1 MTRISDNNNK
11 TKEMEEYEK
20 ITGKQAVW
28 RGEITKGFLKW
39 KEGEKDYYSDKKR
52 ISVYVTSETEKDW
65 QEFISLSGFS
75 SFSKLI
81 RESVNYYITKK
92 SEFGEKLFTNL
103 EFSEESNRNHV
114 LKERLTTIKGFLQLL
129 LEKYVKDLNDDIV
142 SIINNVLNEC
152 KSLELKYIYKSEKND
167 LQLPQY
173 DVLLIED
180 DPSTVDLIKNY
191 FESRKYSI
199 KGVLTGLKGIEELKI
214 STPKL
219 ILLDIILPD
228 ISGFEICKNVKSH
241 ELLKD
246 IPVFYLTA
254 VPGPKV
260 EIKMEETKADGYI
273 LKPFDLVDLEFLFEY
288 LKK

>member
-1 MTRISDNNNK
+1 MYISDNNKK
-11 TKEMEEYEK
+11 TKEMEQYEE

-39 KEGEKDYYSDKKR
+39 KDGEKDYYSNKKR
-52 ISVYVTSETEKDW
+52 ISVYVSSETERKW
-65 QEFISLSGFS
+65 QEFINLSGLT

-81 RESVNYYITKK
+81 RESVNYYINKK
-92 SEFGEKLFTNL
+92 SEFGERLFTNL
-103 EFSEESNRNHV
+103 ELIDESDRNHV

-152 KSLELKYIYKSEKND
+152 KSLESKYIYNSGKKD

-191 FESRKYSI
+191 FVTKDYSV

-273 LKPFDLVDLEFLFEY
+273 LKPFDLVDLDFLFEY

>member
-1 MTRISDNNNK
+1 
-11 TKEMEEYEK
+11 MEEYEK
-20 ITGKQAVW
+20 ITGKQAFW
-28 RGEITKGFLKW
+28 RGDITKGFIKW
-39 KEGEKDYYSDKKR
+39 KEGEKDYYSNKKR
-52 ISVYVTSETEKDW
+52 ISVYVSSETERKW
-65 QEFISLSGFS
+65 EEFMNISGST

-81 RESVNYYITKK
+81 RESVNYYIDKM
-92 SEFGEKLFTNL
+92 SNFGEKLFAEL
-103 EFSEESNRNHV
+103 ELNNTSDKDHA

-129 LEKYVKDLNDDIV
+129 LEKYSTDLNDEIQ

-152 KSLELKYIYKSEKND
+152 KNLESNIIKSEKKE
-167 LQLPQY
+167 LELPQY

-180 DPSTVDLIKNY
+180 DPSTLDLVKNY
-191 FESRKYSI
+191 FESKEYSF

-228 ISGFEICKNVKSH
+228 ISGFEICKNIKSH
-241 ELLKD
+241 EFLKN

-260 EIKMEETKADGYI
+260 EKKMEETKADGYI
-273 LKPFDLVDLEFLFEY
+273 LKPFDLVDLEFLFDY

>member
-1 MTRISDNNNK
+1 MYISDNNKK
-11 TKEMEEYEK
+11 TKEMEQYEE

-52 ISVYVTSETEKDW
+52 ISVYVSSETERKW
-65 QEFISLSGFS
+65 QEFISLFDFT

-81 RESVNYYITKK
+81 RESVNYYINKK
-92 SEFGEKLFTNL
+92 SEFGEILFSNL
-103 EFSEESNRNHV
+103 ELIDESDRNHI

-129 LEKYVKDLNDDIV
+129 LEKHVKDLNDDIV

-152 KSLELKYIYKSEKND
+152 KSLESKYIYKSEKNN
-167 LQLPQY
+167 LHLPQY

-180 DPSTVDLIKNY
+180 DPSTIDLVKNY
-191 FESRKYSI
+191 FESRDYSF

-214 STPKL
+214 RPPKL

-228 ISGFEICKNVKSH
+228 ISGFEICKNIKSH

-254 VPGPKV
+254 VPGSKV
-260 EIKMEETKADGYI
+260 EKKMEETKADGYI
-273 LKPFDLVDLEFLFEY
+273 LKPFDLVDLEFLFDY
-288 LKK
+288 LK

>member
-1 MTRISDNNNK
+1 
-11 TKEMEEYEK
+11 MEQYEE
-20 ITGKQAVW
+20 ITGKQAIW

-52 ISVYVTSETEKDW
+52 ISVYVSSETEKDW
-65 QEFISLSGFS
+65 QEFITLSGLT

-81 RESVNYYITKK
+81 RESVNYYINKK
-92 SEFGEKLFTNL
+92 SEFGEKLFSNL
-103 EFSEESNRNHV
+103 EFIDESDRNHV

-129 LEKYVKDLNDDIV
+129 LEKYVKELNDDIV

-152 KSLELKYIYKSEKND
+152 KSLESKYIYKSEKND
-167 LQLPQY
+167 QQLPQY

-180 DPSTVDLIKNY
+180 DPSTVDLVKNY
-191 FESRKYSI
+191 FESKDYSV
-199 KGVLTGLKGIEELKI
+199 KGALTGLKGIEELKI

-260 EIKMEETKADGYI
+260 ETKMEETKANGYI

-288 LKK
+288 LKN

>member
-1 MTRISDNNNK
+1 MIQISDNNDK
-11 TKEMEEYEK
+11 TKEMEQYEK

-52 ISVYVTSETEKDW
+52 ISVYVSAETEKNW
-65 QEFISLSGFS
+65 EEFINVSGVS

-81 RESVNYYITKK
+81 RESVNYYIKRK

-103 EFSEESNRNHV
+103 EYSEESDRSHV

-129 LEKYVKDLNDDIV
+129 LEKYKNDLNDDMI

-152 KSLELKYIYKSEKND
+152 KTLESKYIYKSEKND
-167 LQLPQY
+167 LKFPEY
-173 DVLLIED
+173 DILLIED
-180 DPSTVDLIKNY
+180 DPSTVDLVKNY
-191 FESRKYSI
+191 FESKNYSV
-199 KGVLTGLKGIEELKI
+199 KGVLTGLKGISELKI

-228 ISGFEICKNVKSH
+228 LSGFEICKNIKSH
-241 ELLKD
+241 ELFKD

-260 EIKMEETKADGYI
+260 EKKMEETKADGYI
-273 LKPFDLVDLEFLFEY
+273 LKPFDLVDLEFLFDY

>member
-1 MTRISDNNNK
+1 
-11 TKEMEEYEK
+11 MEKYEK
-20 ITGKQAVW
+20 DTGKQAVW

-52 ISVYVTSETEKDW
+52 ISVYVTSETERQW
-65 QEFISLSGFS
+65 QEFLKSFGIT

-81 RESVNYYITKK
+81 RESVDYYIDKK
-92 SEFGEKLFTNL
+92 SKFGEKLFAEL
-103 EFSEESNRNHV
+103 EINDVSDKDHI

-129 LEKYVKDLNDDIV
+129 LEGYKDDLNDDII
-142 SIINNVLNEC
+142 SIINNVLDEC
-152 KSLELKYIYKSEKND
+152 ISLESKFITKSETKE
-167 LQLPQY
+167 LQAPQY

-180 DPSTVDLIKNY
+180 DPSTIDLIKNY
-191 FESRKYSI
+191 FKRKGYSF
-199 KGVLTGLKGIEELKI
+199 KGVLTGLKGIEELKL

-228 ISGFEICKNVKSH
+228 ISGFEICKNIKSH
-241 ELLKD
+241 ETLKE

-260 EIKMEETKADGYI
+260 ENKMEETKADGYI
-273 LKPFDLVDLEFLFEY
+273 LKPFNLVDLEFLFEY
-288 LKK
+288 L